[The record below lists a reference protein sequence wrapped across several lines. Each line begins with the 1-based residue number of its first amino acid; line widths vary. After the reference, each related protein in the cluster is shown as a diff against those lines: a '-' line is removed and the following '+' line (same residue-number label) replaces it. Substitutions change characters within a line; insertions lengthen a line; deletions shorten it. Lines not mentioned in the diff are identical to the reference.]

1 MGGVGKSYLVDR
13 FYTQHDGTFPGGYI
27 RLAVDPETP
36 GSGGELLTQIADRLK
51 LPPADAAG
59 LVARLQAPLTLLH
72 VENVDTDER
81 PPPSVL
87 WRCAC
92 AAARWWSA
100 RISTLAGSGWWREVT
115 LGLLRRGTGLD
126 QLRQELGDAAPAD
139 ARLRPLI
146 GALGGLPLALHLAA
160 GYLRWGETPDGFLGL
175 LRRKGLSVEPIGEG
189 DPTFMERS
197 RERLDAVF
205 ELSLD
210 AFGRKAEQAGR
221 ALARRVL
228 CAGIWLGGRFWR
240 QPGSGAGQSS
250 GRDVRRPAAGG
261 RCALPARP
269 GTARGRH
276 RLPAAPA
283 AGRTR
288 PQPVGPG
295 RGDRTDDRVV
305 LRKAA

>member
-1 MGGVGKSYLVDR
+1 MLLSAPHPQVEDVFAGRAEELRVLSACLLPADRRRRPVVVSGMGGVGKSYLVDR

-27 RLAVDPETP
+27 LLAVDPETP

-92 AAARWWSA
+92 AAARWW
-100 RISTLAGSGWWREVT
+100 
-115 LGLLRRGTGLD
+115 
-126 QLRQELGDAAPAD
+126 
-139 ARLRPLI
+139 
-146 GALGGLPLALHLAA
+146 
-160 GYLRWGETPDGFLGL
+160 
-175 LRRKGLSVEPIGEG
+175 
-189 DPTFMERS
+189 
-197 RERLDAVF
+197 
-205 ELSLD
+205 
-210 AFGRKAEQAGR
+210 R
-221 ALARRVL
+221 AHASPR
-228 CAGIWLGGRFWR
+228 
-240 QPGSGAGQSS
+240 
-250 GRDVRRPAAGG
+250 
-261 RCALPARP
+261 
-269 GTARGRH
+269 RGRH

-295 RGDRTDDRVV
+295 RGNRTDDRVV